1 MIPKGRKKPGIRPD
15 ARVTADIL
23 KKATMIEV
31 NNVTKN
37 YGPVTA
43 VDGVS
48 FTIKP
53 GEIVGFLG
61 PNGAGKSTLLKMIST
76 WLEPTA
82 GSIRVNGFDTQKEP
96 LGVRRSLGYL
106 PEHNAL
112 YDGMRVDRFLAFV
125 GGVRGIHG
133 VKYRERFDWVV
144 DKCSLQ
150 LILKKKVF
158 QCSKGNKQRIGV
170 AAALLHDPNVIILDE
185 PTHGLDPLQVVAFR
199 DFIRGMHEN
208 RSILFSSHIVAEVL
222 GISQRVLVIHYGHLI
237 LDAKVPDLV
246 HDAKQNGVD
255 VETLILDRVRASG
268 KAAQRQ

>member
-1 MIPKGRKKPGIRPD
+1 
-15 ARVTADIL
+15 
-23 KKATMIEV
+23 MIEV
-31 NNVTKN
+31 DQVTKR

-48 FTIKP
+48 FKIEP

-82 GSIRVNGFDTQKEP
+82 GHIRVAGHDTKAAP
-96 LGVRRSLGYL
+96 LAVRRSLGYL

-112 YDGMRVDRFLAFV
+112 YEGMRVDRFLAFV
-125 GGVRGIHG
+125 GAARGVTGA
-133 VKYRERFDWVV
+133 KYTERLEWVV
-144 DKCSLQ
+144 EKCSLQ
-150 LILKKKVF
+150 LIMKKRVF

-199 DFIRGMHEN
+199 DFIREMHVG
-208 RSILFSSHIVAEVL
+208 RSVLFSSHIVAEVL
-222 GISQRVLVIHYGHLI
+222 SISERILVIHYGKLL
-237 LDAKVPDLV
+237 LDAKVTQLAAT
-246 HDAKQNGVD
+246 AKERKTD
-255 VETLILDRVRASG
+255 IETVILNTVRKSG
-268 KAAQRQ
+268 IGGQKS